1 MKNISI
7 ALSVLALVLIG
18 VLFYLLSHHT
28 DQLNKISETEKKTS
42 GSDFRIAYFDM
53 DSVEAHYNFFL
64 DAQGQVKAKQDAMN
78 LELSSLDKTNQK
90 KMEVWRQK
98 GNTITQAEAEQA
110 QQEYQDLQQMFNGR
124 KDQLSQELYKITD
137 DLKINIRKRI
147 EDFLKD
153 YNKQKNYSFIFAYD
167 PNSLMYYKDTVYNI
181 TPEIIKGLNDAY
193 RKKN

>member
-1 MKNISI
+1 MKNISTV
-7 ALSVLALVLIG
+7 LSVLALVLIG

-42 GSDFRIAYFDM
+42 GNDFKIAYFDM

-64 DAQGQVKAKQDAMN
+64 DAQSQVKAKQDAMN

-98 GNTITQAEAEQA
+98 GNQITQAEAEQA
-110 QQEYQDLQQMFNGR
+110 QQEYQSLQQMFNGR
-124 KDQLSQELYKITD
+124 KEALSQEMYKITD
-137 DLKINIRKRI
+137 DFKFNIRKRI

-153 YNKQKNYSFIFAYD
+153 YNKQKNYSFIMAYD
-167 PNSLMYYKDTVYNI
+167 PNSLMYYKDTVYNV
-181 TPEIIKGLNDAY
+181 TPEIIQGLNDAY
-193 RKKN
+193 KKKN